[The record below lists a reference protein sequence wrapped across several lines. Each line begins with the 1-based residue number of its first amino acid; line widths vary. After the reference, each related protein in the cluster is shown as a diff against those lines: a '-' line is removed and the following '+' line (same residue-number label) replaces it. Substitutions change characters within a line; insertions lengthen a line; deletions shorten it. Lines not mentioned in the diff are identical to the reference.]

1 MKNYNNSKIYKI
13 QKIGG
18 TDNDLVYIGTTTYDL
33 LSKAMAS
40 HVINYKRFI
49 NQKKCNN
56 VGSKIIFNKYGVKN
70 CEIVLIEAVNC
81 NNVNELKAT
90 ENKYHK
96 IFKSVK
102 TNSIYEKEN
111 NYNEEI
117 LNEDILEKYKRQ
129 HLLVL
134 ENNKQKN

>member
-18 TDNDLVYIGTTTYDL
+18 TDDDLVYIGTTTYDL
-33 LSKAMAS
+33 LSKAMAG
-40 HVINYKRFI
+40 HVKNYKRFI
-49 NQKKCNN
+49 KEKKCNN
-56 VGSKIIFNKYGVKN
+56 LGSKIIFNKYGVKN

-81 NNVNELKAT
+81 NNINELKAT
-90 ENKYHK
+90 ENNYHK

-102 TNSIYEKEN
+102 TNSIYENKN
-111 NYNEEI
+111 DLNEET
-117 LNEDILEKYKRQ
+117 LNEDISKKYKRQ